1 MAPLAFYL
9 REAGVEVE
17 AYDARFTEPLR
28 SKLAEAGIE
37 VLSEAHP
44 KIEPD
49 CVIHSSAI
57 PAEASR
63 VATWIEKETPIYRRG
78 EFLGRRG
85 KPWKDHHHGYAGL
98 GVVASRFSLLLFGR
112 RALRER

>member
-78 EFLGRRG
+78 EFLAKFLKR
-85 KPWKDHHHGYAGL
+85 KM
-98 GVVASRFSLLLFGR
+98 
-112 RALRER
+112 